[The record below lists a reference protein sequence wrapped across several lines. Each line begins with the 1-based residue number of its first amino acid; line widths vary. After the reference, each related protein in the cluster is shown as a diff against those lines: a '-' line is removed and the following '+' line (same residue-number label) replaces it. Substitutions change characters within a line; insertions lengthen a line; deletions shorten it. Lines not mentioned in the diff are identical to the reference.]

1 LARQSNLRRH
11 PSNNAGVDIGRKH
24 GVVVM
29 KTIKFTK
36 AQLEMLRVAWDAY
49 DKEFWKQMDQKEDK
63 RKIKMYGTVQEKLWG
78 YK

>member
-1 LARQSNLRRH
+1 
-11 PSNNAGVDIGRKH
+11 
-24 GVVVM
+24 M